1 MGRGQH
7 ISGSAVHSTIVFPP
21 LEPLYRSSVEAL
33 DPGAGLK
40 ADVDSLEYN
49 VITHV
54 MSFFWR
60 GVDGTEHL
68 ARELLLRGG
77 ENLRHSAFDFIGRS
91 LMNSEGE
98 VPAESLARIRSLWEW
113 WRQDGAE
120 RRLIGKE
127 VETFGWW
134 FASEQFDWGWA
145 EAQAVWVLVP
155 GQRLSQIMSWWKVSK
170 NESRTIRLPPSGS

>member
-1 MGRGQH
+1 
-7 ISGSAVHSTIVFPP
+7 
-21 LEPLYRSSVEAL
+21 
-33 DPGAGLK
+33 
-40 ADVDSLEYN
+40 
-49 VITHV
+49 

-60 GVDGTEHL
+60 GVDGTEYL

-91 LMNSEGE
+91 LMNTEGE
-98 VPAESLARIRSLWEW
+98 VPAESLARIQSLWEW

-134 FASEQFDWGWA
+134 FASQQCDWGWA
-145 EAQAVWVLVP
+145 EAQAVWVLVSA
-155 GQRLSQIMSWWKVSK
+155 QRLSQITSWWKAFK
-170 NESRTIRLPPSGS
+170 NGSRTIHLAPSEFWMAFGKTFETRGRSTAGRTNAAMSFRRRSRPRTPMPGALRGS